1 MGGQSSSTPST
12 FGLRA
17 EGSFHLASKLVLL
30 VAIAG
35 PEGGGY
41 SGRYGARGLVP
52 RRHRGD
58 RFLRASARRLS
69 SRRQTRLPKRRL
81 NSSLRLLTRQMGGQP
96 LVGLRSVGGRCA
108 RSRCRGLATLAA
120 FACPGGDH
128 HPKTSANRDAL
139 TPLRDSILVRLP
151 QLPKLSPRASLRLLV
166 HSVCCNVVATAA
178 AAKNF
183 APMNPLKSLAVP
195 RGLEP
200 PTFGLGNRC
209 SIQLSYGT
217 EKRISA

>member
-1 MGGQSSSTPST
+1 
-12 FGLRA
+12 
-17 EGSFHLASKLVLL
+17 
-30 VAIAG
+30 
-35 PEGGGY
+35 
-41 SGRYGARGLVP
+41 
-52 RRHRGD
+52 
-58 RFLRASARRLS
+58 
-69 SRRQTRLPKRRL
+69 
-81 NSSLRLLTRQMGGQP
+81 MGGQP
-96 LVGLRSVGGRCA
+96 LVESRSVGGRCA

-139 TPLRDSILVRLP
+139 TPLRDSIPMRLP
-151 QLPKLSPRASLRLLV
+151 QLPKLSPRAALRLLV

-183 APMNPLKSLAVP
+183 APVNPLKSLAVP

-217 EKRISA
+217 VFGFNSLGPSSLIKELISHPIPTGAFQRCCS